1 MLNRFDDI
9 DKPSKKIVDDCVHCG
24 FCLSACPT
32 YIETGNE
39 LDSPRGRIYL
49 MGSVLEEK
57 IPLGDTVVEHL
68 DKCLGC
74 LACETACPSGVE
86 YRFLIEASR
95 AQIERN
101 YKRPLGDKLFRGIL
115 FSFLPYPKKLGR
127 MLPLL
132 YLYNKSGMR
141 KVIGSLGILKKLS
154 SSLYRMEQ
162 MIPDVESLGIK
173 QYPEVIPPK
182 SDKKH
187 RVALLTGC
195 VQNVFFSPTNVSSI
209 NVLSKLGCEVVIPGD
224 QACCGALSVHSGRL
238 EEGREFARKV
248 VDIFSSLDVDAFI
261 INSAGCGSAIKE
273 YSELLSG
280 DRDYSRRAAKLAAK
294 TMDIMEF
301 IEEIGIKN
309 QDFNNLDMK
318 ITYQDACHISHGQN
332 IRSAPRN
339 VLSKIPGLEIVEMK
353 NSDTCCGSAGVYN
366 ILQPD
371 LAEDILTKKIQNIEK
386 TKAEY
391 VVAGNP
397 GCLIQIQKGLR
408 ENKKEIGIAH
418 PIEILD
424 KALK

>member
-1 MLNRFDDI
+1 MLNKFDDI

-86 YRFLIEASR
+86 YRFLIESSR

-101 YKRPLGDKLFRGIL
+101 YKRSVSDKLFRGML
-115 FSFLPYPKKLGR
+115 FSVLPYPKKLGR

-132 YLYNKSGMR
+132 YFYNKSGMR
-141 KVIGSLGILKKLS
+141 KVVNSFGILKKLS
-154 SSLYRMEQ
+154 SSLHRMEQ
-162 MIPDVESLGIK
+162 MIPDVDSISIK
-173 QYPEVIPPK
+173 KYPEVIPPVNE
-182 SDKKH
+182 KKY

-195 VQNVFFSPTNVSSI
+195 VQNVFFSATNISSI

-248 VDIFSSLDVDAFI
+248 VDIFSSLDVDAFV

-273 YSELLSG
+273 YSDLLSQ
-280 DRDYSRRAAKLAAK
+280 DRDYSQKARKLADK
-294 TMDIMEF
+294 TKDIMEF
-301 IEEIGIKN
+301 IDEIGIN
-309 QDFNNLDMK
+309 QDYNNLNMK

-339 VLSKIPGLEIVEMK
+339 ILSRIPGLEILEMK

-371 LAEDILTKKIQNIEK
+371 LAEDILSKKIENIEN

-408 ENKKEIGIAH
+408 ENNRNLGIAH

>member
-1 MLNRFDDI
+1 MLNKFDDI

-49 MGSVLEEK
+49 IGSVLEEK

-86 YRFLIEASR
+86 YRFLIESSR

-101 YKRPLGDKLFRGIL
+101 YKKSVSDRLFRGML
-115 FSFLPYPKKLGR
+115 FSVLPYPKKLGR

-132 YLYNKSGMR
+132 YFYNKSGMR
-141 KVIGSLGILKKLS
+141 KVVNSFGILKKLS
-154 SSLYRMEQ
+154 SSLHRMEQ
-162 MIPDVESLGIK
+162 MIPDVDSISIK
-173 QYPEVIPPK
+173 KYPEVIPPVNE
-182 SDKKH
+182 KKY

-195 VQNVFFSPTNVSSI
+195 VQNVFFSATNISSI

-248 VDIFSSLDVDAFI
+248 VDIFSSLDVDAFV

-273 YSELLSG
+273 YSDLLSQ
-280 DRDYSRRAAKLAAK
+280 DKDYSQKARKLADK
-294 TMDIMEF
+294 TKDIMEF
-301 IEEIGIKN
+301 IDEIGIN
-309 QDFNNLDMK
+309 QEFNNLNMK

-339 VLSKIPGLEIVEMK
+339 ILSKIPGLEILEMK

-371 LAEDILTKKIQNIEK
+371 LAEDILSKKIENIEN

-408 ENKKEIGIAH
+408 ENNRNLGIAH

>member
-1 MLNRFDDI
+1 MLNKFDDI

-86 YRFLIEASR
+86 YRFLIESSR

-101 YKRPLGDKLFRGIL
+101 YKRSVSDRLFRGML
-115 FSFLPYPKKLGR
+115 FSVLPYPKKLGR

-132 YLYNKSGMR
+132 YFYNKSGMR
-141 KVIGSLGILKKLS
+141 KVVNSFGILKKLS
-154 SSLYRMEQ
+154 SSLHRMEQ
-162 MIPDVESLGIK
+162 MIPDVDSISIK
-173 QYPEVIPPK
+173 KYPEVIPPVNE
-182 SDKKH
+182 KKY

-195 VQNVFFSPTNVSSI
+195 VQNVFFSATNISSI

-248 VDIFSSLDVDAFI
+248 VDIFSSLDVDAFV

-273 YSELLSG
+273 YSDLLSQ
-280 DRDYSRRAAKLAAK
+280 DKDYSQKARKLADK
-294 TMDIMEF
+294 TKDIMEF
-301 IEEIGIKN
+301 IDEIGIN
-309 QDFNNLDMK
+309 QEFNNLNMK

-339 VLSKIPGLEIVEMK
+339 ILSRIPGLEILEMK

-371 LAEDILTKKIQNIEK
+371 LAEDILSKKIENIEK

-408 ENKKEIGIAH
+408 ENNRNLGIAH

>member
-1 MLNRFDDI
+1 MLNKFDDI
-9 DKPSKKIVDDCVHCG
+9 DRPPKNIVDDCVHCG

-49 MGSVLEEK
+49 MGSVLDEK

-95 AQIERN
+95 AQIEKN
-101 YKRPLGDKLFRGIL
+101 YKRSAGDKLFRGML
-115 FSFLPYPKKLGR
+115 FSLLPYPKRLGR

-132 YLYNKSGMR
+132 YFYNKSGLR
-141 KVIGSLGILKKLS
+141 RLFNSFGILKKVS
-154 SSLYRMEQ
+154 KTLYRMEQ
-162 MIPDVESLGIK
+162 MIPEVDNITIK
-173 QYPEVIPPK
+173 NYPEVTSPVNE
-182 SDKKH
+182 KKH

-195 VQNVFFSPTNVSSI
+195 VQNVFFSGTNISSV
-209 NVLSKLGCEVVIPGD
+209 NVLKKLGCEVIIPGD
-224 QACCGALSVHSGRL
+224 QTCCGALSVHSGRL
-238 EEGREFARKV
+238 DEGRDFARQV
-248 VDIFSSLDVDAFI
+248 VDLFSSLDVDAFI

-273 YSELLSG
+273 YAHLLSG
-280 DRDYSRRAAKLAAK
+280 DREYSEKARKLSEK
-294 TMDIMEF
+294 TKDIMEY
-301 IEEIGIKN
+301 IDEIGIN
-309 QDFNNLDMK
+309 HEFNDLNMK
-318 ITYQDACHISHGQN
+318 ITYQDACHISHGQK
-332 IRSAPRN
+332 ILSAPRN
-339 VLSKIPGLEIVEMK
+339 ILSMIPGLEIVEMK

-371 LAEDILTKKIQNIEK
+371 LAEDILERKIENIEI
-386 TKAEY
+386 TKAEC

-397 GCLIQIQKGLR
+397 GCLLQIQKGLR
-408 ENKKEIGIAH
+408 ENNQNLTIAH

>member
-1 MLNRFDDI
+1 MLNKFDDI

-101 YKRPLGDKLFRGIL
+101 YKRSVSDKLFRGML
-115 FSFLPYPKKLGR
+115 FSVLPYPKKLGR

-132 YLYNKSGMR
+132 YFYNKSGMR
-141 KVIGSLGILKKLS
+141 KVVNSFGILKKLS
-154 SSLYRMEQ
+154 SSLHRMEQ
-162 MIPDVESLGIK
+162 MIPDVDSMSIK
-173 QYPEVIPPK
+173 KYPEVIPPVNE
-182 SDKKH
+182 KKY

-195 VQNVFFSPTNVSSI
+195 VQNVFFSATNISSI

-224 QACCGALSVHSGRL
+224 QTCCGALSVHSGRL

-248 VDIFSSLDVDAFI
+248 VDIFSSLDVDAFV

-273 YSELLSG
+273 YSDLLSQ
-280 DRDYSRRAAKLAAK
+280 DKDYSQKAKKLADK
-294 TMDIMEF
+294 TKDIMEF
-301 IEEIGIKN
+301 IDEIGIH
-309 QDFNNLDMK
+309 QDFNNLNMK

-339 VLSKIPGLEIVEMK
+339 ILSKIPGLEILEMK

-371 LAEDILTKKIQNIEK
+371 LAEDILIKKIENIEK

-408 ENKKEIGIAH
+408 ENNRNLGIAH

-424 KALK
+424 NALK

>member
-1 MLNRFDDI
+1 MLNKFDDI
-9 DKPSKKIVDDCVHCG
+9 DRPPKNIVDDCVHCG

-95 AQIERN
+95 AQIEKN
-101 YKRPLGDKLFRGIL
+101 YKRSAGDKLFRGML
-115 FSFLPYPKKLGR
+115 FSLLPYPKRLGR

-132 YLYNKSGMR
+132 YFYNKSGLR
-141 KVIGSLGILKKLS
+141 KLFNSFGILKKVS
-154 SSLYRMEQ
+154 STLYRMEQ
-162 MIPDVESLGIK
+162 MIPKVDNITIK
-173 QYPEVIPPK
+173 NYPEVTSPVNE
-182 SDKKH
+182 KKH

-195 VQNVFFSPTNVSSI
+195 VQNVFFSGTNISSV
-209 NVLSKLGCEVVIPGD
+209 NVLKKLGCEVIIPGE

-238 EEGREFARKV
+238 DEGRDFARQV

-273 YSELLSG
+273 YAHLLSG
-280 DRDYSRRAAKLAAK
+280 DKDYSEKARKLSEK
-294 TMDIMEF
+294 TKDIMEY
-301 IEEIGIKN
+301 IDEIGIN
-309 QDFNNLDMK
+309 HEFNDLNMK
-318 ITYQDACHISHGQN
+318 ITYQDACHISHGQK
-332 IRSAPRN
+332 ILSAPRN
-339 VLSKIPGLEIVEMK
+339 VLSMIPGLEIVEMK

-371 LAEDILTKKIQNIEK
+371 LAEDILKRKIENIEN
-386 TKAEY
+386 TKVEC

-397 GCLIQIQKGLR
+397 GCLLQIQKGLR
-408 ENKKEIGIAH
+408 ENNQNLAIAH